1 MPLNNLKAVRPKYD
15 QRMILVGATGT
26 GKTTL
31 ERELLRPLPE
41 VIVID
46 SKCTYGGK
54 AGEPG
59 YELVHNPRQLKRL
72 RASVTHIQYRPDE
85 NHQSVADYDAVY
97 QWIYRR
103 GEIMVGTDEA
113 FLVHH
118 GSYAP
123 DWLRACVTCGREL
136 GIGMITCTQR
146 PRGIDLRL
154 MTEAEI
160 FVAFDLR
167 HRDDRKRMAEMA
179 GDEFMIRPPK
189 HAFWVWKASPAGMV
203 PALARLQLGG
213 RKDAAR

>member
-1 MPLNNLKAVRPKYD
+1 MPLSTLKALRPKPD

-31 ERELLRPLPE
+31 ARELLRPFKA

-46 SKCTYGGK
+46 SKCTYGG
-54 AGEPG
+54 ATGEPG
-59 YELVHNPRQLKRL
+59 YTLAHNPKELKRL
-72 RASVTHIQYRPDE
+72 RASVDFIQYRPDE
-85 NHQSVADYDAVY
+85 NHQNVVDYDEVY
-97 QWIYRR
+97 KWCYRR
-103 GEIMVGTDEA
+103 QGIMVYSDEA

-136 GIGMITCTQR
+136 GIGMITATQR

-167 HRDDRKRMAEMA
+167 HKDDRKRMAEMG
-179 GDEFMIRPPK
+179 GDEFMERPPK
-189 HAFWVWKASPAGMV
+189 HAFWLWRAGDQR
-203 PALARLQLGG
+203 PTLARLKLGG
-213 RKDAAR
+213 GENGV